1 MFYRKK
7 KKSVCEDCEMMQ
19 RPASSQKEAE
29 ERNRGLRLSQAW
41 GSSQGS
47 QDSRSWADV
56 VRGPENRG
64 GAAPVCVPGL
74 TGGGQRILRLENPR
88 NSCYAIAT
96 VNLLLSCPPFIDWLE
111 LCVLRPREGTLVRE
125 LRSLLRLQPG
135 QVGETL

>member
-7 KKSVCEDCEMMQ
+7 SVYENCEMMQQ
-19 RPASSQKEAE
+19 RPASSQE
-29 ERNRGLRLSQAW
+29 EVERTRGLRLSQAW

-96 VNLLLSCPPFIDWLE
+96 LNLLLSCPPFIDWLE

-125 LRSLLRLQPG
+125 LRTLLRLQLG
-135 QVGETL
+135 QVRETL